1 MAIFRAEIAQDEM
14 ARMIREVIDERGHP
28 VRLSAPPLWSG
39 KSREWQASLSYTKAN
54 RPLEIRF
61 KQRRTRGLT
70 KRSVVNALEK
80 GLTGIGLEDAE

>member
-28 VRLSAPPLWSG
+28 VRLSAPPLWNG
-39 KSREWQASLSYTKAN
+39 ESREWLASLSYSEGK

-70 KRSVVNALEK
+70 KRSVVNALENR
-80 GLTGIGLEDAE
+80 LTGISLEE